1 MNPAGCTR
9 GQMDHFSLRRFFDRS
24 MIACL
29 EFFCKRYQFFIRA
42 FVAIFFAAK
51 AKDSWLF
58 FFAAKAKDIH
68 SSFVN
73 SWLFFSAAKAK
84 DIHSSFVNSWLFF
97 LLQRQ
102 KIYILHS

>member
-51 AKDSWLF
+51 AKD
-58 FFAAKAKDIH
+58 
-68 SSFVN
+68 
-73 SWLFFSAAKAK
+73 
-84 DIHSSFVNSWLFF
+84 IHSSFVNSWLFF
-97 LLQRQ
+97 LLRRQ
-102 KIYILHS
+102 KISILHS